1 MPISNLSIQR
11 RRINELK
18 KLGYKA
24 EPTEY
29 DNITRFSFMA
39 RELNGH
45 LCGLLKQAGFYIDS
59 VDGDNQGLF
68 VIVTKEA
75 VERKQPYIRR
85 QLVESLK

>member
-29 DNITRFSFMA
+29 DNITKFSFNTI
-39 RELNGH
+39 ELNGH
-45 LCGLLKQAGFYIDS
+45 LCQLLTQAGFFIDS
-59 VDGDNQGLF
+59 VYGDHQGLF
-68 VIVTKEA
+68 VVVTKDA
-75 VERKQPYIRR
+75 VERKQSYMRKQI
-85 QLVESLK
+85 VETLK